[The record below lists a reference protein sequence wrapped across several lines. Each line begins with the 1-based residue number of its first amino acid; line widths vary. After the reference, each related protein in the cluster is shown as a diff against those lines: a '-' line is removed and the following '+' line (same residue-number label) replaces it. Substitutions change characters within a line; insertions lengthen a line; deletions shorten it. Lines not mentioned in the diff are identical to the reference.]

1 MLDLLV
7 PFKKRWRYHPNQK
20 SSASIK
26 AVLPTFTDLD
36 YKDMEISHGG
46 EAMLQYGNFM
56 KGLVEAADLEE
67 LWQNLIAYCKQDTY
81 AMVLLLDVLKEHSV

>member
-1 MLDLLV
+1 
-7 PFKKRWRYHPNQK
+7 
-20 SSASIK
+20 
-26 AVLPTFTDLD
+26 
-36 YKDMEISHGG
+36 MEISHGG